1 MRTYIFKDYL
11 TMKHGK
17 FIPMQTIVSEEF
29 GRHFF
34 IDIGFNFISAPSFS
48 KEHTDMMRDEKNAYD
63 ESQLNYIVDWDE
75 WEGVTMSKLLEIY
88 RQLTWNQ
95 WQEDK
100 DKAHADMCEYMEAVE
115 TGEIQFLQCHTH
127 Y

>member
-1 MRTYIFKDYL
+1 MRTYIFKDFL
-11 TMKHGK
+11 DDRHGK
-17 FIPMQTIVSEEF
+17 FLPMQTIESEEF

-34 IDIGFNFISAPSFS
+34 IDIGFNFISAPSL
-48 KEHTDMMRDEKNAYD
+48 KDGGYD

-75 WEGVTMSKLLEIY
+75 WEGVSMSKLLEIY

-100 DKAHADMCEYMEAVE
+100 DKAREEYLELEHAVE
-115 TGEIQFLQCHTH
+115 TGDITYF
-127 Y
+127 

>member
-1 MRTYIFKDYL
+1 MRTYSFRDFL
-11 TMKHGK
+11 DMKHGK

-48 KEHTDMMRDEKNAYD
+48 KEHTGMMRNETDAYD
-63 ESQLNYIVDWDE
+63 EGQLDYVSNWSE
-75 WEGVTMSKLLEIY
+75 WEGVDMNELFNINRRLCWT
-88 RQLTWNQ
+88 Q
-95 WQEDK
+95 WLEDK

-115 TGEIQFLQCHTH
+115 NGEVQYL
-127 Y
+127 

>member
-11 TMKHGK
+11 DMKHGK
-17 FIPMQTIVSEEF
+17 FIPMQTIISEEF

-34 IDIGFNFISAPSFS
+34 IDIGFNFISAPSFTR
-48 KEHTDMMRDEKNAYD
+48 EHTGMMRDEKNAYD
-63 ESQLNYIVDWDE
+63 ESQLNYVVDWDE
-75 WEGVTMSKLLEIY
+75 WEGVSMSKLLEIY

-115 TGEIQFLQCHTH
+115 SGEVQYL
-127 Y
+127 

>member
-11 TMKHGK
+11 EDKHGK

-34 IDIGFNFISAPSFS
+34 IDIGFHFISAPSFV
-48 KEHTDMMRDEKNAYD
+48 HGGYD
-63 ESQLNYIVDWDE
+63 ESQLDYVSNWTDWEDVDLD
-75 WEGVTMSKLLEIY
+75 KLFDINRTLC
-88 RQLTWNQ
+88 WNQ

-100 DKAHADMCEYMEAVE
+100 DKAHTDMCEYMEAVE
-115 TGEIQFLQCHTH
+115 SGEIQFL
-127 Y
+127 

>member
-1 MRTYIFKDYL
+1 MRTYSFRDFL
-11 TMKHGK
+11 DMKHGK

-48 KEHTDMMRDEKNAYD
+48 KEHTNMMRNETDAYD
-63 ESQLNYIVDWDE
+63 ESQLDYVSNWTE
-75 WEGVTMSKLLEIY
+75 WEGVDLEKLFEIN
-88 RQLTWNQ
+88 RTLCWNQ

-100 DKAHADMCEYMEAVE
+100 DKAHSDMCEYMEAVE
-115 TGEIQFLQCHTH
+115 NGEIEYL
-127 Y
+127 

>member
-11 TMKHGK
+11 EDKHGK

-34 IDIGFNFISAPSFS
+34 IDIGFHFISAPSFV
-48 KEHTDMMRDEKNAYD
+48 DGGYD
-63 ESQLNYIVDWDE
+63 ESQLDYVSNWTDWEDVDLD
-75 WEGVTMSKLLEIY
+75 KLFDINRTLC
-88 RQLTWNQ
+88 WNQ

-100 DKAHADMCEYMEAVE
+100 DKAHTDMCEYMEAVE
-115 TGEIQFLQCHTH
+115 SGEIQFL
-127 Y
+127 